1 MLLTAYLQAVPMG
14 LLAQL
19 ARILVHQVAPTLVD
33 LAEDPL
39 VLSYPRRRLS
49 PLRQL
54 LRHPKQ
60 RLVSLSAPP
69 LEAEVLL
76 SQQLALGAAQ
86 VDLQVEL
93 PRAAPLQVVV
103 PRAVVQG

>member
-1 MLLTAYLQAVPMG
+1 MPTG

-19 ARILVHQVAPTLVD
+19 AQILVHQAAPTLVG

-39 VLSYPRRRLS
+39 VLYCPRQRLL

-69 LEAEVLL
+69 LEVEVLP
-76 SQQLALGAAQ
+76 SQQLAPGAAQ

-103 PRAVVQG
+103 PRAVVQD